1 MTINFISRT
10 WEWKKYFFCL
20 ILWKSFVTFVFYSL
34 VPNWFLMYVYL
45 RYEKL
50 LYKYEYELL
59 PIQISIKH
67 TCENYLRYNIEIHG
81 IQLWEAWGN
90 IELKMKL
97 LEGDTKSMW
106 LGLVFW
112 QLRPPEVITLFVVDT
127 ESPIKML
134 KWTHSCGDL
143 PFADCILQSWGCSLQ
158 SVIMFLWLMIVDFEK
173 VHKHKILFPSSH
185 LA

>member
-81 IQLWEAWGN
+81 IQPWEAWGN
-90 IELKMKL
+90 IDLKMKQL
-97 LEGDTKSMW
+97 KGDTKWMW
-106 LGLVFW
+106 VGLVFW
-112 QLRPPEVITLFVVDT
+112 QLRPPRSDNFIC
-127 ESPIKML
+127 SGHGMPRKYIKMN
-134 KWTHSCGDL
+134 S
-143 PFADCILQSWGCSLQ
+143 
-158 SVIMFLWLMIVDFEK
+158 
-173 VHKHKILFPSSH
+173 
-185 LA
+185 